1 MNRTEAE
8 NLVLDLRVA
17 ISELVEVAVK
27 KSQVDLRKTKA
38 ENEVD
43 RVMESILF
51 KLLEGGKP

>member
-51 KLLEGGKP
+51 KLLEGDKP